1 MKIIYLLSE
10 FSGLEKVLDE
20 KRWVPTGVPT
30 IHKIIEYTN
39 RYHDINLVI
48 LSKRISRRTSAFT
61 IKGLKNKILIL
72 RNNFKNILRP
82 LMFIFNIFRVLIFLK
97 KKKPDILYVDR
108 ANLFFATV
116 FCRIFKYKV
125 ILRLMGIYPDMIE
138 LENRFNINSL
148 IQKFCYKSKFSA
160 IICTE
165 DGSPGR
171 IWMKKFINKIP
182 KFLLIGGYDQQED
195 KIIEK
200 KIKSKIKVLFLGRLE
215 ENKGCLEFI
224 DSAIDLAKNYPSR
237 FHFYVIGKGSLEKK
251 ITKEIKNN
259 NLEKHFTLK
268 KNILHKNLYKI
279 YNEIDIYVSL
289 NKLGSLSNSNIEAFS
304 FNKCTIILE
313 SDNEKQIDLST
324 ENIIPKDFVIRISR
338 KNIRSDLKKQL
349 LKLSHNKSLINQ
361 YENNIKKKFKT
372 IFPTWDDRV
381 RKEVNIIKN
390 CITKK

>member
-10 FSGLEKVLDE
+10 FSGFEKILDE
-20 KRWVPTGVPT
+20 KKWVPTGVPT

-39 RYHDINLVI
+39 RNHDINLVI
-48 LSKRISRRTSAFT
+48 LSQRISRRTSSFT
-61 IKGLKNKILIL
+61 IKGLKNKILII
-72 RNNFKNILRP
+72 RNNFKNFLRP
-82 LMFIFNIFRVLIFLK
+82 LMFIFNIFRILFFIK

-125 ILRLMGIYPDMIE
+125 ILRLMGIYPDMID

-165 DGSPGR
+165 DGSPG
-171 IWMKKFINKIP
+171 IFWMKKFINEIP

-195 KIIEK
+195 KIIKK

-215 ENKGCLEFI
+215 ETKGCLEFI
-224 DSAIDLAKNYPSR
+224 DSAIDLANNYPSR

-251 ITKEIKNN
+251 IKKEIKNN

-268 KNILHKNLYKI
+268 RI
-279 YNEIDIYVSL
+279 
-289 NKLGSLSNSNIEAFS
+289 S
-304 FNKCTIILE
+304 F
-313 SDNEKQIDLST
+313 
-324 ENIIPKDFVIRISR
+324 IRIYTGFIM
-338 KNIRSDLKKQL
+338 K
-349 LKLSHNKSLINQ
+349 
-361 YENNIKKKFKT
+361 
-372 IFPTWDDRV
+372 
-381 RKEVNIIKN
+381 
-390 CITKK
+390 